1 MPVIQVVLFD
11 LGGTLLHYEQP
22 PENTFDV
29 INGRALAAFL
39 EAAKKGGAR
48 VPDSELAIRAVARMS
63 AAMDAK
69 AKRTNYANTA
79 EVIIRDGLAAV
90 GVKVPEK
97 TWLPSL
103 EAYYESVAEV
113 VTPCRADVGTVLRRL
128 SEQGR
133 QLGLVSNTLWKPE
146 LHDAD
151 LERFGLLEYLPV
163 RVYSSAAGFTKPDAR
178 IYRRALD
185 RFDVAPAEAVFVGDK
200 LAVDV
205 AGPQKIGMRAVLVAS
220 PFRMESDPEITPD
233 AQLQSLSELPGLLD
247 SWDRAIETQA
257 TLRG

>member
-22 PENTFDV
+22 PENTFEA
-29 INGRALAAFL
+29 INGRALTAFL
-39 EAAKKGGAR
+39 EVAKKGGAR
-48 VPDSELAIRAVARMS
+48 VPDAELAIRAVARMS
-63 AAMDAK
+63 AAMEAK

-90 GVKVPEK
+90 GVKVPDKAWE
-97 TWLPSL
+97 PSL
-103 EAYYESVAEV
+103 DAYYQSVAEV
-113 VTPCRADVGTVLRRL
+113 VAPCGADVAVVLRRL

-146 LHDAD
+146 LHDSD
-151 LERFGLLEYLPV
+151 LQRFGLLEYLPV

-178 IYRRALD
+178 IYRQALD
-185 RFDVAPAEAVFVGDK
+185 RFDVAPAEAIFVGDK
-200 LAVDV
+200 LAVDI
-205 AGPQKIGMRAVLVAS
+205 AGPQKIGMRGVLIAS
-220 PFRMESDPEITPD
+220 PFRTETDPEITPD
-233 AQLQSLSELPGLLD
+233 ALIQSLGELPALLD

-257 TLRG
+257 TSRG